1 MGRQVISSGQ
11 GGGVGAR
18 PGRRSTVEIVLAGL
32 LLAVALPAV
41 AGGIGL
47 LTGVI
52 EPPAE
57 DLADTPFDSY
67 VIPGVLLAVV
77 VGGSSAIAS
86 AAVWRRHRL
95 GPAVALVAGL
105 GLMIWIV
112 VQMTMIQFSPLQPAY
127 LVAGAAIAALAI
139 VLLRPARRAP

>member
-1 MGRQVISSGQ
+1 
-11 GGGVGAR
+11 VGTR
-18 PGRRSTVEIVLAGL
+18 RGRRSTLEIVLVGL

-77 VGGSSAIAS
+77 VGGSAAIA
-86 AAVWRRHRL
+86 AAALWKRHRHA
-95 GPAVALVAGL
+95 PAVALVAGL
-105 GLMIWIV
+105 GLVIWIA

-139 VLLRPARRAP
+139 VLLRPGRWAP